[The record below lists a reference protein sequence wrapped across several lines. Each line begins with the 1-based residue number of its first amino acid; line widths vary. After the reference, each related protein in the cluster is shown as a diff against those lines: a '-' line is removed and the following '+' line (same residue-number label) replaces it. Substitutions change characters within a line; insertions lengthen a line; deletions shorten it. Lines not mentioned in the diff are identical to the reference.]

1 MADEK
6 PANAPSSKIDLA
18 STELK
23 IGGVNLKGAYIIW
36 FFAAV
41 STMGGAVWAGGEIW
55 SDYKKLQSQVK
66 AIEMP
71 DMTPVSLLTEKVTRL
86 EKQSAETMTIIEA
99 RATGLAGRIEAAENS
114 LNKVS
119 NDLRSLQTLVESNDV
134 SKLQGAI
141 ATLRTTVDQLQ
152 VSSRDT
158 QSGVQTLAKEAQNS
172 MQVATREVQ
181 TVREKVIGIER
192 DMASWKKDLDA
203 TWNAID
209 QLGAGSLKGR

>member
-23 IGGVNLKGAYIIW
+23 IGGVNLKGAYIVW

-71 DMTPVSLLTEKVTRL
+71 DMTPVSLLTEKVARL
-86 EKQSAETMTIIEA
+86 EKQSSETMTIIEA

>member
-6 PANAPSSKIDLA
+6 PAPPANAPSSKIDLA

-23 IGGVNLKGAYIIW
+23 IGGVNLKGAYIVW

-41 STMGGAVWAGGEIW
+41 STMGGAIWAGGELW
-55 SDYKKLQSQVK
+55 SDYKKLQQRV
-66 AIEMP
+66 AGIEVP
-71 DMTPVSLLTEKVTRL
+71 DITVLTEKVARL
-86 EKQSAETMTIIEA
+86 EKTSAETLTMLDG
-99 RATGLAGRIEAAENS
+99 RATALGSRIGESEAAVVK
-114 LNKVS
+114 LS
-119 NDLRSLQTLVESNDV
+119 NDLRSLQTLVEANDV

-158 QSGVQTLAKEAQNS
+158 QSSVQALAKEAQS
-172 MQVATREVQ
+172 AMQSATREVQ

-192 DMASWKKDLDA
+192 DMSSWKKDLDA
-203 TWNAID
+203 TWSAID
-209 QLGAGSLKGR
+209 TLGAGSLKGR